1 MYISF
6 FKKDLENK
14 GFPVL
19 VRFQI
24 KGLVFWHPTT
34 WRNAQKIW
42 SFFLNKVNPEKW
54 HSTLIIQFNLS
65 VDK

>member
-19 VRFQI
+19 VQFQI

-42 SFFLNKVNPEKW
+42 SFFF
-54 HSTLIIQFNLS
+54 LIKSIQKN
-65 VDK
+65 DIQP